1 MTRAALAI
9 STFTALGAML
19 AGCASTPSIPA
30 DAGEGSWVATDA
42 AFALAAL
49 EPVSLRVH
57 PLTRLERGPD
67 GEPRIAV
74 HLALLDGAGQE
85 TKWLG
90 RVTVMLRVG
99 LSNATEAS
107 GQVDDAA
114 APDKPSEQPSGTSD
128 EALRYVRDLVDAEAN
143 ARTFDWVS
151 RCYIIHCGGLPEW
164 AVSAAKAGRLNVDA
178 AFATLNIDGTRSRL
192 QATGKLGDAQ

>member
-1 MTRAALAI
+1 MSISAAL
-9 STFTALGAML
+9 SSML
-19 AGCASTPSIPA
+19 VGCASTPSIPA
-30 DAGEGSWVATDA
+30 DAGEGSWVASDA

-67 GEPRIAV
+67 GQPRIAV
-74 HLALLDGAGQE
+74 HLALLDSAGQE

-90 RVTVMLRVG
+90 RVIVMLRVG
-99 LSNATEAS
+99 LSNATQVS
-107 GQVDDAA
+107 GQAEVAA
-114 APDKPSEQPSGTSD
+114 VIDNPSEQPSGTSD

-143 ARTFDWVS
+143 ARAFDWVS

-164 AVSAAKAGRLNVDA
+164 AVAAAKAGRLNVDA
-178 AFATLNIDGTRSRL
+178 AFATLNVDGTRSRL
-192 QATGKLGDAQ
+192 QATGKLGDTP

>member
-1 MTRAALAI
+1 MGGVWAGTL
-9 STFTALGAML
+9 SVL

-57 PLTRLERGPD
+57 PLTRLEKGPD

-74 HLALLDGAGQE
+74 HLALLDSAGQE

-107 GQVDDAA
+107 AQTGTQTGDAA
-114 APDKPSEQPSGTSD
+114 TLDKPSEQPSGTSD

-151 RCYIIHCGGLPEW
+151 RCYIIHCGGLPDW
-164 AVSAAKAGRLNVDA
+164 AVTAAKAGRLNVDA

-192 QATGKLGDAQ
+192 QATGKLGDAP